1 MNFSIKFLLDIQ
13 TFDLFPLHCLSLSP
27 MQNNDVI
34 RSIRYTFDFGD
45 DQMIK
50 IFGLAD
56 LEVTRAEVSDWLKRD
71 DDPEAKPINDFK
83 LASFLNGLINYKR
96 GKKEGAQPIPE
107 SRLTNNQIIRKLKI
121 ALELQNE
128 DIMDILALVG
138 RKMSK
143 HEISAF
149 FRKPEQHQYR
159 LCRDQVLR
167 NFLQGLHQ
175 KYRASQEKKD

>member
-1 MNFSIKFLLDIQ
+1 
-13 TFDLFPLHCLSLSP
+13 

-34 RSIRYTFDFGD
+34 RSLRYTFDFGD

-56 LEVTRAEVSDWLKRD
+56 LEVTRTEVSDWLKRD
-71 DDPEAKPINDFK
+71 DDPEALPINDFK
-83 LASFLNGLINYKR
+83 LAVFLNGLINYKR
-96 GKKEGAQPIPE
+96 GKKEGQQPIPE

-121 ALELQNE
+121 AFELQNE
-128 DIMDILALVG
+128 DVMEILASAG
-138 RKMSK
+138 REMSK

-149 FRKPEQHQYR
+149 FRKPEQAQYR

-167 NFLQGLHQ
+167 NFLQGMQL
-175 KYRASQEKKD
+175 KFRAEPNKKD

>member
-1 MNFSIKFLLDIQ
+1 
-13 TFDLFPLHCLSLSP
+13 

-71 DDPEAKPINDFK
+71 EDPEAKPINDFK
-83 LASFLNGLINYKR
+83 LASFLNGMINYKR

-128 DIMDILALVG
+128 DIMDILALAG
-138 RKMSK
+138 RDMSK

-167 NFLQGLHQ
+167 NFLQGLHH

>member
-1 MNFSIKFLLDIQ
+1 
-13 TFDLFPLHCLSLSP
+13 

-71 DDPEAKPINDFK
+71 DDPEAKAINDFK
-83 LASFLNGLINYKR
+83 LASFLNGLINYRR

-128 DIMDILALVG
+128 DIMDILALAG
-138 RKMSK
+138 RNMSK

-149 FRKPEQHQYR
+149 FRKPEQNQYR

-167 NFLQGLHQ
+167 NFLQGLHH

>member
-1 MNFSIKFLLDIQ
+1 
-13 TFDLFPLHCLSLSP
+13 
-27 MQNNDVI
+27 MQNTDVI

-56 LEVTRAEVSDWLKRD
+56 VKVTRAEVSDWLKRD
-71 DDPEAKPINDFK
+71 DDPEAKTINDFK
-83 LASFLNGLINYKR
+83 LASFLNGLISYKR

-128 DIMDILALVG
+128 DVRDILALAG
-138 RKMSK
+138 REMSK

-149 FRKPEQHQYR
+149 FRKPEQQQYR

-167 NFLQGLHQ
+167 NFLQGLNL
-175 KYRASQEKKD
+175 KYRGDQKKKD

>member
-1 MNFSIKFLLDIQ
+1 
-13 TFDLFPLHCLSLSP
+13 

-34 RSIRYTFDFGD
+34 RSLRYTFDFGD

-56 LEVTRAEVSDWLKRD
+56 LEVTRTEVSDWLKRD
-71 DDPEAKPINDFK
+71 DDPEALPINDFK
-83 LASFLNGLINYKR
+83 LAVFLNGLINYKR
-96 GKKEGAQPIPE
+96 GKKEGQQPIPE

-121 ALELQNE
+121 AFELQNE
-128 DIMDILALVG
+128 DVMEILASAG
-138 RKMSK
+138 REMSK

-149 FRKPEQHQYR
+149 FRKPEQAQYR

-167 NFLQGLHQ
+167 NFLQGMQL
-175 KYRASQEKKD
+175 KFRAYPDKKD

>member
-1 MNFSIKFLLDIQ
+1 
-13 TFDLFPLHCLSLSP
+13 

-34 RSIRYTFDFGD
+34 RSLRYTFDFGD

-56 LEVTRAEVSDWLKRD
+56 LEVTRTEVSDWLKRD
-71 DDPEAKPINDFK
+71 DDPEALPINDFK
-83 LASFLNGLINYKR
+83 LAVFLNGLINYKR
-96 GKKEGAQPIPE
+96 GKKEGQQPIPE

-121 ALELQNE
+121 AFELQNE
-128 DIMDILALVG
+128 DVMEILASAG
-138 RKMSK
+138 REMSK

-149 FRKPEQHQYR
+149 FRKPEQAQYR

-167 NFLQGLHQ
+167 NFLQGMQL
-175 KYRASQEKKD
+175 KFRAEPDKKD